1 MRISNEWLRDF
12 VELPD
17 QRELDNTFEMA
28 GLGVENY
35 FDDVW
40 SLEVTS
46 NRGDCLSAIG
56 LAREI
61 SAMTGSRLRLPTLEV
76 EENGPDIAGRVQ
88 IEIENPDDCTNYVA
102 RLFEIEL
109 GPSPDWMQQR
119 LIECGMRPI
128 NNVVDITN
136 YVMLETG
143 QPLHAFDAAQVLAA
157 DGTHRIVVRRARE
170 GEALETLDGVTR
182 TLNAEILVI
191 ADSEK
196 PIAIAG
202 IMGGAASE
210 VTENTTQILLE
221 SAHFAPS
228 RIRRGKRIL
237 GLNSEAARRY
247 ERHVDPN
254 NTRRCADRAAQLLAR
269 YAGAKVAR
277 GVVERIGKIIEKPVV
292 TLRPERCNAVLGLH
306 LKVHAI
312 SDSLQRLGLQ
322 VTGDDNLLSVTVPTW
337 RGDIEREIDLI
348 EEVARIHG
356 YSQIPNTLPHN
367 ANPTAGRSLA
377 QRLEGRAREALGRCG
392 LSEIVTY
399 SLESAAGVERAGM
412 DKTAPV
418 VRLRNPLS
426 EDYAQLRT
434 SILPSLLEVLGRNA
448 RTAVRFFEL
457 ARVYEPQVLA
467 APIDGHDAQPY
478 EKPVIGL
485 TMLNAPTPAHWQ
497 KQNTEIDFYTLKAV
511 IETLLQALGAPRG
524 EWLGESRAPFHP
536 GRCATLQVNGQEIGV
551 MGEVHPAIAENYD
564 LQGRAYLAELD
575 FDALIR
581 HVSIDQ
587 NVQPIAR
594 FPVADRDIAL
604 VLRRDLPASQVE
616 TTVRAAAGELLE
628 SARVFDVY
636 TGPPMGENEKSLAIA
651 LKFRAPNR
659 TLTDDEVEAAMARIR
674 EAANAHLNAQIRS

>member
-1 MRISNEWLRDF
+1 MRISNQWLRDF
-12 VELPD
+12 VELPPHD
-17 QRELDNTFEMA
+17 ELDNTFEMA

-35 FDDVW
+35 ADDVW

-46 NRGDCLSAIG
+46 NRGDCLCAIG

-61 SAMTGSRLRLPTLEV
+61 SAMTGSRLRLPHIEV
-76 EENGPDIAGRVQ
+76 EENGPDITGRVH

-143 QPLHAFDAAQVLAA
+143 QPLHAFDAAQVLAP

-170 GEALETLDGVTR
+170 GETLATLDGVTR
-182 TLNAEILVI
+182 TLNPEILVI

-210 VTENTTQILLE
+210 VTANTTQILLE
-221 SAHFAPS
+221 SAHFSPA

-237 GLNSEAARRY
+237 GLNSEASRRY
-247 ERHVDPN
+247 ERHVDAT
-254 NTRRCADRAAQLLAR
+254 NTRHCADRAAQLLAQ

-277 GVVERIGKIIEKPVV
+277 GVVERIGKIVEKPVV

-306 LKVHAI
+306 LDAPTM
-312 SDSLQRLGLQ
+312 SDALQRLGFAVTRDENVLRVQ
-322 VTGDDNLLSVTVPTW
+322 VPSW

-348 EEVARIHG
+348 EEVARVHG
-356 YSQIPNTLPHN
+356 YAQIPNTLPHN

-399 SLESAAGVERAGM
+399 SLESAAAVVRAGM
-412 DKTAPV
+412 DVNAPV

-434 SILPSLLEVLGRNA
+434 SLLPSLLEVLGRNA
-448 RTAVRFFEL
+448 RTPVRFFEL
-457 ARVYEPQVLA
+457 ARVYQPQVLA

-478 EKPVIGL
+478 EKPMIGL
-485 TMLNAPTPAHWQ
+485 AMLNAPAPAHWQ
-497 KQNTEIDFYTLKAV
+497 KLNVEIDFYALKAV
-511 IETLLQALGAPRG
+511 VETLLQALGAPRG
-524 EWLGESRAPFHP
+524 EWFADTRAPFHP
-536 GRCATLQVNGQEIGV
+536 GRCAALHINGQEVGIAGEAHPGV
-551 MGEVHPAIAENYD
+551 AENYD
-564 LQGRAYLAELD
+564 LQGRAYLAEFD

-581 HVSIDQ
+581 HVRIDQ

-604 VLRRDLPASQVE
+604 VLRRDLLASQVE

-636 TGPPMGENEKSLAIA
+636 TGPPMGANEKSLAIA
-651 LKFRAPNR
+651 LRFRAPDR
-659 TLTDDEVEAAMARIR
+659 TLTDDEVEAAVTRIR
-674 EAANAHLNAQIRS
+674 EAANANLGAQIRS